1 VLRYVMK
8 RAVIRAAVTLGAFV
22 LLVPAVLFA
31 GTTGKVSGRV
41 TDKQNRPV
49 VAATVL
55 IVGGRMGAFTDAQ
68 GDYSILNVPPGT
80 YEISI
85 GRMGYK
91 TRVTKNV
98 IVSADNTTKLD
109 AVLEESAL
117 ATEEVVVTAAR
128 PPVEVGL
135 TSTRTTLT
143 SREIEALPVQELQDI
158 VNLQAGVVDGHF
170 RGGRAGEV
178 QYQVDGVSVNNAF
191 NNASSLRVDRSLL
204 QEVQVISGTFD
215 AEYGQAMSGVVNA
228 VLKEGTRR
236 FDWSGEAFS
245 GGFVFPGSGSRR
257 NADDTIRPTAIQNYQ
272 LTVSGPV
279 AVPST
284 VYLLSGRRYTFD
296 DYVRGIRRFV
306 PTDSSDFESKVFH
319 PTGDNEEMSLGYTR
333 EWSGVLKV
341 TNTSIPDNKLSYQA
355 LVNNVE
361 GRRNNFAFRLNPDG
375 LSKQKTFA
383 IVHGLDWTHTASPTT
398 YLDLSLRQNY
408 LRYSDRAHHN
418 VYDPGYDA
426 AGPPIQDSSYE
437 TGAFIQGVEFTRY
450 VQTTN
455 TFLVKG
461 SVVSQVRKDHQVK
474 VGTEVSWPKVS
485 FGAPGYLTYT
495 TVEGEQRLVRH
506 DNEPPDYPG
515 VVSYHP
521 LTAALY
527 AQDQIEWTDLTLRG
541 GVRFEFFDSRA
552 KVPSDLANPAN
563 SIAGAPPSTLVS
575 ATQKAVLAPR
585 LGVAYPITERAAV
598 HFAYG
603 HFYQFPPIGT
613 IFDNANYE
621 VLSRLQAG
629 GISYGVLGNPD
640 VKPEKTVQYEFGYKH
655 AVTDD
660 IGVDVTAFYKD
671 IRDLLGVE
679 FITTYNDA
687 EYARLTNVDFGSVLG
702 FTVTLDDRKLGPAS
716 VAVDYT
722 WQLAQGNSSDPRE
735 TATRASA
742 GEDPRPR
749 QVPFNWDQRH
759 TVNMTVSLAEPDVYT
774 ASAVLRVASGQ
785 PYTPILDAGFGGGLE
800 ANSGRKPAGAVID
813 LRGEKY
819 LKAGRVNVSLF
830 GRVFNL
836 LDARFFNGGVF
847 ASTGS
852 PYYSRFPVT
861 DEVSLKD
868 PTRFY
873 APRRIEIGV
882 TVSPGERKTADG
894 E

>member
-1 VLRYVMK
+1 M
-8 RAVIRAAVTLGAFV
+8 A
-22 LLVPAVLFA
+22 
-31 GTTGKVSGRV
+31 
-41 TDKQNRPV
+41 
-49 VAATVL
+49 
-55 IVGGRMGAFTDAQ
+55 
-68 GDYSILNVPPGT
+68 
-80 YEISI
+80 
-85 GRMGYK
+85 
-91 TRVTKNV
+91 
-98 IVSADNTTKLD
+98 
-109 AVLEESAL
+109 
-117 ATEEVVVTAAR
+117 
-128 PPVEVGL
+128 
-135 TSTRTTLT
+135 
-143 SREIEALPVQELQDI
+143 
-158 VNLQAGVVDGHF
+158 
-170 RGGRAGEV
+170 
-178 QYQVDGVSVNNAF
+178 
-191 NNASSLRVDRSLL
+191 
-204 QEVQVISGTFD
+204 
-215 AEYGQAMSGVVNA
+215 
-228 VLKEGTRR
+228 
-236 FDWSGEAFS
+236 
-245 GGFVFPGSGSRR
+245 
-257 NADDTIRPTAIQNYQ
+257 
-272 LTVSGPV
+272 
-279 AVPST
+279 
-284 VYLLSGRRYTFD
+284 
-296 DYVRGIRRFV
+296 
-306 PTDSSDFESKVFH
+306 
-319 PTGDNEEMSLGYTR
+319 LGYTR

-341 TNTSIPDNKLSYQA
+341 TNTSLANNKLSYQA
-355 LVNNVE
+355 LVNDVE

-398 YLDLSLRQNY
+398 YMDLSLRQNY
-408 LRYSDRAHHN
+408 LRYSDRAYHN
-418 VYDPGYDA
+418 VYDSGYDD

-437 TGAFIQGVEFTRY
+437 VGAFIQGVEFTRY

-461 SVVSQVRKDHQVK
+461 SVVSQVRKDHQIK
-474 VGTEVSWPKVS
+474 VGTEVSWPEVS

-495 TVEGEQRLVRH
+495 TVDGEQRLVRH

-521 LTAALY
+521 FTAALY
-527 AQDQIEWTDLTLRG
+527 AQDQIEWTDLTLRA

-585 LGVAYPITERAAV
+585 LGVAYPITDRAAV

-613 IFDNANYE
+613 IFDNANYA

-660 IGVDVTAFYKD
+660 IGVDVTTFYKD

-679 FITTYNDA
+679 FITTYSDA
-687 EYARLTNVDFGSVLG
+687 EYARLTNVDFGSVVG

-735 TATRASA
+735 TATRAEA

-759 TVNMTVSLAEPDVYT
+759 TVNMTVSLAEPEVYA
-774 ASAVLRVASGQ
+774 ASAVVRVASGQ
-785 PYTPILDAGFGGGLE
+785 PYTPILEAGFGGGLD
-800 ANSGRKPAGAVID
+800 ANSGRKPAGVVID

-836 LDARFFNGGVF
+836 LDTRFFNGGC
-847 ASTGS
+847 S
-852 PYYSRFPVT
+852 PAPAARTTPDSR
-861 DEVSLKD
+861 
-868 PTRFY
+868 
-873 APRRIEIGV
+873 
-882 TVSPGERKTADG
+882 
-894 E
+894 